1 MSCRPNK
8 FVNDTRG
15 VASLEFV
22 VVIPI
27 LFMLVIGTYQLTEF
41 VRVNA
46 RVSRVA
52 GAVADLVAQ
61 QSSGITGGTSGSLG
75 NFCAGARLMMTP
87 FLATG
92 GVPAAGS
99 VPATTVFTLAIAS
112 ATNYSGSGG
121 IPVLVNDWE
130 VDTACSGSIAPR
142 LGSPAVIALATT
154 PFNLIPIPGP
164 AGSTGIAGDSVIVV
178 EVNYQYSSLIQY
190 LAPSLGTITK
200 FGFARPRA
208 NAVIACTASCT

>member
-1 MSCRPNK
+1 MSCVPNK
-8 FVNDTRG
+8 FFNDTRG

-27 LFMLVIGTYQLTEF
+27 LFILLIGIYQLTEF

-52 GAVADLVAQ
+52 VAVADLVTQ
-61 QSSGITGGTSGSLG
+61 QSSGITGGSSGSLG
-75 NFCAGARLMMTP
+75 NFCVGARLMMTP
-87 FLATG
+87 F
-92 GVPAAGS
+92 
-99 VPATTVFTLAIAS
+99 PATSSAFTLAIAS
-112 ATNYSGSGG
+112 VTNYSGSGG
-121 IPVLVNDWE
+121 TSVVVNDWE
-130 VDTACSGSIAPR
+130 VDTACSGSTAPH
-142 LGSPAVIALATT
+142 LGSAAAIALATT
-154 PFNLIPIPGP
+154 PVNFDLVPTPGP
-164 AGSTGIAGDSVIVV
+164 VGSTGIAGDSVIVV

-208 NAVIACTASCT
+208 NAVVACTASCT